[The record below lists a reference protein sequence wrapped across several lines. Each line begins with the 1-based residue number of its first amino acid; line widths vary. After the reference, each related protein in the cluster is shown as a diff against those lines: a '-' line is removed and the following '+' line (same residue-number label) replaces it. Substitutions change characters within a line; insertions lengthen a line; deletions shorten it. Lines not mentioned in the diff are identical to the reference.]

1 MRLSITAV
9 RRAEPEDLAFVAAVE
24 LAAEGRPGE
33 TRADVERTPTGASRA
48 RQGTLLVIGQPL
60 VGFAHVVEHDGVHHL
75 EALAVHPRA
84 AGRGLGTSL
93 LRAAYGVVLDAG
105 AAVLTASIR
114 ASWLLERGFRPA
126 PPPDRGH
133 RGAGVPAQRHVRL
146 YRHIEDSPAPTPAVS
161 VIPVRDGEGGLEV
174 FVQHRVGSM
183 DFVPNAV
190 VFPGGRVDPGDA
202 GLGVELDLP
211 DDLVAEHEAAWA
223 GAHHERWGD
232 EHLAVRTALAT
243 GVREVAEETG
253 ARIDPAALVPWDEW
267 ITPVGGPKRF
277 DVRFFLLPVRD
288 RGLAD
293 AMQHTTTE
301 AHLSEWTP
309 VSELVTGAE
318 TGSLLLV
325 APTRVLVEELLTL
338 GSVDAAMRL
347 RPRIVPVRH
356 DLCPLPAQRGRLD
369 GVDAHSATD

>member
-1 MRLSITAV
+1 MGLSITAV
-9 RRAEPEDLAFVAAVE
+9 RRALPEDLAHVRVVE
-24 LAAEGRPGE
+24 LATEGRSGE
-33 TRADVERTPTGASRA
+33 TEVDASAPTAEDTRE
-48 RQGTLLVIGQPL
+48 GTLLVIGQPPA
-60 VGFAHVVEHDGVHHL
+60 GFARVVQRDGVHHL

-93 LRAAYGVVLDAG
+93 VRAAYGLVLDAG
-105 AAVLTASIR
+105 ADSLTASPTSG
-114 ASWLLERGFRPA
+114 ASWLLERGFQPG
-126 PPPDRGH
+126 PGKTPD
-133 RGAGVPAQRHVRL
+133 AL
-146 YRHIEDSPAPTPAVS
+146 YRYIEDSPAPTPAVS
-161 VIPVRDGEGGLEV
+161 VVPVRDGDGGLEV

-202 GLGVELDLP
+202 ELGAELDLP
-211 DDLVAEHEAAWA
+211 DDLVAEHQAAWA
-223 GAHHERWGD
+223 CGHHERWGE
-232 EHLAVRTALAT
+232 EHQAVRTALAT

-267 ITPVGGPKRF
+267 ITPVGSAKRF

-288 RGLAD
+288 RGLAN

-309 VSELVTGAE
+309 VSELAAGAE
-318 TGSLLLV
+318 AGSLLLV

-338 GSVDAAMRL
+338 GSVAAAMRL

-356 DLCPLPAQRGRLD
+356 DLCPLPAQRGRLNRL
-369 GVDAHSATD
+369 DAPVATD